1 MFEEEM
7 MKDIDT
13 ESRYRIVHDLDH
25 NLFVE
30 ASAGS
35 GKTTSLVNRMVALV
49 EKGVPVDKICTITF
63 TKAAAD
69 EFYARFQKLLS
80 IRSVNIPD
88 SSDKDLGNK
97 TETSIKL
104 CQKALADIDLCFLG
118 TIDSFTNMV
127 AHEMPN
133 EIGIPTD
140 AKVVNNE
147 EREILIKKE
156 YEKILSSFTHPLN
169 KYALIVKD
177 NIYPPYVAFAEGIKL
192 LLNTRDV
199 KVIYDEELVNT
210 DESYFIKEKND
221 FLKMVESFLYL
232 DISFGGD
239 NPKAIDKRRTAYLKD
254 IEKQYHQNKDKNV
267 IDKVSAFKR
276 FISLIENPPGKKLG
290 IEVEGS
296 KLENDGVYVL
306 EKKSYVLSEE
316 AHQILDAF
324 KIKIDNYLHAVLFH
338 LLSGSVKEISEELKK
353 ENKYDFNDF
362 LYDVSFAFR
371 KSAMT
376 NRELVDHIYERHSY
390 FLLDENQDTN
400 PVQTR
405 LFFYLTGTKISGDWS
420 KVEPR
425 EGSLF
430 IVGDPKQSIYCFR
443 DADVRSYLKTKSL
456 FEEKGELLLL
466 TKNFRS
472 NVRIKDWLN
481 KAMDPL
487 LNHGDKDNALSH
499 QDIEIRIE
507 ERNSEIAGTLA
518 EDDILLDGE
527 YKYITGSKDEAEN
540 LANFIVNLVNDKKY
554 KIISKNPDKSS
565 SKLFIYRNISYKDF
579 LIVPRGTAVQKYIQ
593 AFNNHHIP
601 MVVEAGIPFN
611 NSASLLVL
619 SSLGELLKC
628 PRDRYLFMKVV
639 TSELYSFTD
648 GDITNMLYEGFDFD
662 ISDISSLSVTTPRY
676 IEVIKELNR
685 LYIATKGMSFSS
697 LLMYLLNDK
706 ELSLL
711 TKVDPDF
718 LEYTYF
724 LIEKVR
730 EKEEQGEL
738 SGVNQFKEYLK
749 SFMESSTD
757 ENRVLRFKENVDRV
771 KIANLHKVKGLQ
783 APIVMLIN
791 PLKKEEKGMKYVD
804 NSLEPRTLNV
814 ACFTRRD
821 NGIEKTIIETHRFSD
836 SEKQKWTDYDKAE
849 RDRIEYVGA
858 TRPESVLI
866 VAQAE
871 KVATNEYDPWEG
883 LSSRIGDDRY
893 ISINME
899 EKDNSPVIEEVN
911 YISPSIDNRCN
922 DISVKYH
929 SPSDIV
935 KDYKIAVKHDNEDVI
950 TDNKD
955 RKEATLIGSMVH
967 RLMECIISS
976 KDGYSDNDLLIDDI
990 VNEYDGEKYREIL
1003 RKVLDVIYHG
1013 GFVQKNSSIDNDILK
1028 TLLSAEEV
1036 ACEVPFSYKN
1046 KETVIYGI
1054 IDLLYK
1060 DDKGYHI
1067 IDYKTNKE
1075 DDVSILEK
1083 EYHSQLEDYKKALKA
1098 NGIDADAH
1106 IYHIDVE

>member
-1 MFEEEM
+1 M
-7 MKDIDT
+7 MKDIDS

-80 IRSVNIPD
+80 LRSVDVPD
-88 SSDKDLGNK
+88 NSDKDLGVK
-97 TETSIKL
+97 TKESIAL
-104 CQKALADIDLCFLG
+104 CQKALSDIDLCFLG

-140 AKVVNNE
+140 AAVVSAE
-147 EREILIKKE
+147 EREALIKKE
-156 YEKILSSFTHPLN
+156 YEKILSSPTHPLN

-199 KVIYDEELVNT
+199 KVIYDEQLINT
-210 DESYFIKEKND
+210 DESYFVKEKND
-221 FLKMVESFLYL
+221 FLKMVKSFLYL
-232 DISFGGD
+232 DIVFGGD
-239 NPKAIDKRRTAYLKD
+239 NPKNIDKKRTAYLKE

-276 FISLIENPPGKKLG
+276 FITLIEKPPGDKLTSEIENTKLVSDG
-290 IEVEGS
+290 IYEQ
-296 KLENDGVYVL
+296 D
-306 EKKSYVLSEE
+306 KKSYVLSESAKE
-316 AHQILDAF
+316 VLEAF

-338 LLSGSVKEISEELKK
+338 LLSHSVKEISEELKK

-371 KSAMT
+371 KSAMSD
-376 NRELVDHIYERHSY
+376 RELVDHIFERHSY

-420 KVEPR
+420 KVEPK

-443 DADVRSYLKTKSL
+443 DADVRSYLKTKAL
-456 FEEKGELLLL
+456 FEKKGELLLL

-499 QDIEIRIE
+499 QDIEIRLE
-507 ERNSEIAGTLA
+507 ERNSEIEGVLN
-518 EDDILLDGE
+518 EDDILFDGE
-527 YKYITGSKDEAEN
+527 YKYTISSKDEAES
-540 LANFIVNLVNDKKY
+540 LANFIHTLVNDKKY

-565 SKLFIYRNISYKDF
+565 SKLFIYRSINYKDF
-579 LIVPRGTAVQKYIQ
+579 LIVPRGTAVNKYIQ
-593 AFNNHHIP
+593 AFNKYHIP
-601 MVVEAGIPFN
+601 MVVEAGIPFA
-611 NSASLLVL
+611 NSSSLLVL
-619 SSLGELLKC
+619 SSLAELLKC
-628 PRDRYLFMKVV
+628 PTDRYLFMSVV
-639 TSELYSFTD
+639 TSPLFGLSD
-648 GDITNMLYEGFDFD
+648 GDITNMLYQGFNFD
-662 ISDISSLSVTTPRY
+662 ISDISNLTVTDSDYLS
-676 IEVIKELNR
+676 VIKELNR
-685 LYIATKGMSFSS
+685 LYVSTKGMSFSS
-697 LLMYLLNDK
+697 LLIYLLNDK

-730 EKEEQGEL
+730 EKEESGDL
-738 SGVNQFKEYLK
+738 SGVGQFKDYLK
-749 SFMESSTD
+749 SFMTSSTD
-757 ENRVLRFKENVDRV
+757 ENRVLRFKENIDRV

-791 PLKKEEKGMKYVD
+791 PIKKEDKAMKYVD
-804 NSLEPRTLNV
+804 NSLDPRTLNV
-814 ACFTRRD
+814 ACFTRRED
-821 NGIEKTIIETHRFSD
+821 GIEKTIIETHRFSE
-836 SEKQKWTDYDKAE
+836 SEKQKWIDYDKAE

-866 VAQAE
+866 VGRSE

-883 LSSRIGDDRY
+883 LSSRIEEERRISLAVEKVDIDESRVSVDY
-893 ISINME
+893 INPDININCNKESI
-899 EKDNSPVIEEVN
+899 
-911 YISPSIDNRCN
+911 
-922 DISVKYH
+922 KYH

-935 KDYKIAVKHDNEDVI
+935 KDYKIAVRRDNEDVI
-950 TDNKD
+950 SEEVD
-955 RKEATLIGSMVH
+955 RSEATLIGTMVH
-967 RLMECIISS
+967 RLMECIITS
-976 KDGYSDNDLLIDDI
+976 KDGYSDNDLLIENI
-990 VNEYDGEKYREIL
+990 VNEYNGDKYRDIL
-1003 RKVLDVIYHG
+1003 SNVLNVIYHG
-1013 GFVQKNSSIDNDILK
+1013 GFLQKNSSLDKDILK
-1028 TLLSAEEV
+1028 TLLNAEEV
-1036 ACEVPFSYKN
+1036 YCEVPFSYRKD
-1046 KETVIYGI
+1046 ETVIYGI
-1054 IDLLYK
+1054 IDLIYK
-1060 DDKGYHI
+1060 NDKGYHI

-1083 EYHSQLEDYKKALKA
+1083 EYRSQLIDYKKALKA
-1098 NGIDADAH
+1098 DGIEADAH
-1106 IYHIDVE
+1106 IYHIDVK